1 MSKFGARMTAWRATG
16 VYSDRRV
23 LSLFFFGFSSGLPLA
38 LTGATLAAWLTQAG
52 TALATIGFA
61 ALVGFAYNLKFVWS
75 PIVDR
80 VPLPFLTRW
89 LGLRRSWMLCSQILL
104 IVAILGMAGTDPSA
118 PGGLWWTVFW
128 AVMVA
133 FASATQ
139 DIVIDAY
146 RTEILEPAKLG
157 AGAATL
163 TLGYRIAML
172 VSGGGA
178 LIVAGFAGWGWAY
191 SAMAALVLVGVATVF
206 VNPEPAMTAAY
217 SDEEADRTSAR
228 WRIWFR
234 KSVIEPFIELASR
247 THWPVILLFVL
258 LFKSGDALIGHMAT
272 TFYLKTGFSLI
283 EIGVVSKGYGLAMTL
298 IGAVIGGTLVARFGI
313 LKSLLVTGILQALS
327 NLVFIV
333 QAEVGYS
340 VPMLTVTIGVENFS
354 GGMGTTAFVAY
365 LSSLC
370 NLSFTATQYALLSSL
385 FAQSRTAFSAGSGWI
400 VERIDWV
407 PFFCVTAVVAVPGIL
422 LLLYLMAKTGS
433 ENADTLVSTENTR

>member
-1 MSKFGARMTAWRATG
+1 MS
-16 VYSDRRV
+16 
-23 LSLFFFGFSSGLPLA
+23 
-38 LTGATLAAWLTQAG
+38 
-52 TALATIGFA
+52 
-61 ALVGFAYNLKFVWS
+61 S
-75 PIVDR
+75 P
-80 VPLPFLTRW
+80 
-89 LGLRRSWMLCSQILL
+89 
-104 IVAILGMAGTDPSA
+104 
-118 PGGLWWTVFW
+118 
-128 AVMVA
+128 
-133 FASATQ
+133 
-139 DIVIDAY
+139 Y
-146 RTEILEPAKLG
+146 
-157 AGAATL
+157 
-163 TLGYRIAML
+163 
-172 VSGGGA
+172 
-178 LIVAGFAGWGWAY
+178 
-191 SAMAALVLVGVATVF
+191 
-206 VNPEPAMTAAY
+206 
-217 SDEEADRTSAR
+217 
-228 WRIWFR
+228 
-234 KSVIEPFIELASR
+234 
-247 THWPVILLFVL
+247 
-258 LFKSGDALIGHMAT
+258 GHMAT

-407 PFFCVTAVVAVPGIL
+407 PFFCLTAVVAVPGIL

-433 ENADTLVSTENTR
+433 ENGDTLVSTENTR

>member
-1 MSKFGARMTAWRATG
+1 
-16 VYSDRRV
+16 
-23 LSLFFFGFSSGLPLA
+23 
-38 LTGATLAAWLTQAG
+38 
-52 TALATIGFA
+52 
-61 ALVGFAYNLKFVWS
+61 
-75 PIVDR
+75 
-80 VPLPFLTRW
+80 
-89 LGLRRSWMLCSQILL
+89 
-104 IVAILGMAGTDPSA
+104 MAGTDPSA

-146 RTEILEPAKLG
+146 RTEILELAKLG

-163 TLGYRIAML
+163 TFGYRIAML

-178 LIVAGFAGWGWAY
+178 LIVAGYAGWGWAY
-191 SAMAALVLVGVATVF
+191 SGMAALVLVGIATVL
-206 VNPEPAMTAAY
+206 VNPEPEVTAAH
-217 SDEEADRTSAR
+217 SDEEQDRMSSR
-228 WRIWFR
+228 WQTWFR
-234 KSVIEPFIELASR
+234 KSVIEPFSEFASR

-313 LKSLLVTGILQALS
+313 LKTLLVTGILQALS

-385 FAQSRTAFSAGSGWI
+385 FAQSRTVFSAGSGWI

-407 PFFCVTAVVAVPGIL
+407 PFFCLTAAVAVPGLL

-433 ENADTLVSTENTR
+433 EDGNRLVPTENTR

>member
-1 MSKFGARMTAWRATG
+1 MSRFGARMTAWRAAG

-89 LGLRRSWMLCSQILL
+89 LGLRRSWMLCSQFLL

-146 RTEILEPAKLG
+146 RTEILELAKLG

-163 TLGYRIAML
+163 TFGYRIAML

-178 LIVAGFAGWGWAY
+178 LIVAGYAGWGWAY
-191 SAMAALVLVGVATVF
+191 SGMAALVLVGIATVL
-206 VNPEPAMTAAY
+206 VNPEPEVTAAH
-217 SDEEADRTSAR
+217 SDEEQDRMSSR
-228 WRIWFR
+228 WQTWFR
-234 KSVIEPFIELASR
+234 KSVIEPFSEFASR

-313 LKSLLVTGILQALS
+313 LKTLLVTGILQALS

-385 FAQSRTAFSAGSGWI
+385 FAQSRTVFSAGSGWI

-407 PFFCVTAVVAVPGIL
+407 PFFCLTAAVAVPGLL

-433 ENADTLVSTENTR
+433 EDGNRLVPTENTR

>member
-1 MSKFGARMTAWRATG
+1 MSRFGARMTAWRAAG

-23 LSLFFFGFSSGLPLA
+23 LSLFFFGFASGLPLA

-52 TALATIGFA
+52 TALGTIGFA
-61 ALVGFAYNLKFVWS
+61 ALVGFAYNLKFLWS

-89 LGLRRSWMLCSQILL
+89 LGLRRGWMLCSQILL

-163 TLGYRIAML
+163 TFGYRIAML

-178 LIVAGFAGWGWAY
+178 LIVAGVAGWGWAY
-191 SAMAALVLVGVATVF
+191 SAMAALVLVGIVTVM
-206 VNPEPAMTAAY
+206 VNPEPAATAMH
-217 SDEEADRTSAR
+217 SDKEEGRSSSR
-228 WRIWFR
+228 WQAWFR
-234 KSVIEPFIELASR
+234 KSVIDPFSEFASR

-272 TFYLKTGFSLI
+272 TFYLKIGFSLI

-298 IGAVIGGTLVARFGI
+298 IGAVVGGMLVARFGI
-313 LKSLLVTGILQALS
+313 LKTLLATGVLQALS

-340 VPMLTVTIGVENFS
+340 VPMLTVTIGTENFS

-385 FAQSRTAFSAGSGWI
+385 FAQSRTVFSAGSGWI

-407 PFFCVTAVVAVPGIL
+407 PFFYLTAAVAVPGLL

-433 ENADTLVSTENTR
+433 AEADRLVPTENTR